1 MEKASATLYICRV
14 CGQPKGLNGTKPT
27 NPVAATLQQALAPVL
42 AESDVRVELTDC
54 LAVCIRPLA
63 WALTGQGRHSF
74 TFAAQDEVPP
84 PEAFVALA
92 QTYLA
97 TPLGEKMKK
106 ADFPPAMKGT
116 LISRVP
122 PLK

>member
-14 CGQPKGLNGTKPT
+14 CGQPKRPDGTKPT
-27 NPVAATLQQALAPVL
+27 NPAAAALLQALPPL
-42 AESDVRVELTDC
+42 LSEYSVRVELTDC
-54 LAVCIRPLA
+54 LGVCTRPLA

-84 PEAFVALA
+84 AEAFVALA
-92 QTYLA
+92 KTYLA

-106 ADFPPAMKGT
+106 ADFPAAMKGT